1 MKKCCIAILCL
12 LGLVLVSVI
21 AYFVYSNYKKSTN
34 CCKVIDASGY
44 CGANPNFMDKPGS
57 DNVPSQT
64 CLPCPSKC
72 TLQQCETD
80 SLQENSDTDSYFK
93 DCVNK
98 CMPSIRLCDM
108 LENAACGQNNFCN
121 NHKLVNPADNPAY
134 PNGVSRI
141 ESVCT
146 PCPADLNDCK
156 SITTDDTSRDKCMS
170 RCHTRNS
177 KCFLK

>member
-1 MKKCCIAILCL
+1 MLCL

-34 CCKVIDASGY
+34 CCKETDASGY

-93 DCVNK
+93 DCVYK

-108 LENAACGQNNFCN
+108 LENAACGRNDQNETPSPAA
-121 NHKLVNPADNPAY
+121 NHQQTLLEMHTPTRAVPRLAHHHGHVPS
-134 PNGVSRI
+134 PN
-141 ESVCT
+141 
-146 PCPADLNDCK
+146 
-156 SITTDDTSRDKCMS
+156 
-170 RCHTRNS
+170 HTI
-177 KCFLK
+177 C